1 MRLVT
6 SGDIWRIFK
15 EADKDTILRRPNLRR
30 FAKDNG
36 IEYYIIGDKWL
47 INKEEFF
54 RAVTPKGELEHQ
66 DVPRMLCIK
75 SAVNEWN
82 TTHKRVKIDKHVIE
96 KCIASD
102 AVFKIKRENVW
113 VINYDQLE
121 PKIKEYMKTHVYMPM
136 KMRKK
141 KRVAPTKKILLKQN
155 GKEKDGS
162 D

>member
-66 DVPRMLCIK
+66 DVPRMRCIK

-102 AVFKIKRENVW
+102 AVFKMKRENVW
-113 VINYDQLE
+113 LINYDQLE
-121 PKIKEYMKTHVYMPM
+121 PIIKEYMKAHVYMPAEV
-136 KMRKK
+136 RKK
-141 KRVAPTKKILLKQN
+141 KGIAITQRLTRKQ
-155 GKEKDGS
+155 KEKDGS

>member
-66 DVPRMLCIK
+66 DVPRMRCIK

-102 AVFKIKRENVW
+102 AVFKMKRENVW
-113 VINYDQLE
+113 LINYDQLE
-121 PKIKEYMKTHVYMPM
+121 PVIKEYMKAHVYMPVEV
-136 KMRKK
+136 RKK
-141 KRVAPTKKILLKQN
+141 KGIAITQRLTRKQ
-155 GKEKDGS
+155 KEKDGS